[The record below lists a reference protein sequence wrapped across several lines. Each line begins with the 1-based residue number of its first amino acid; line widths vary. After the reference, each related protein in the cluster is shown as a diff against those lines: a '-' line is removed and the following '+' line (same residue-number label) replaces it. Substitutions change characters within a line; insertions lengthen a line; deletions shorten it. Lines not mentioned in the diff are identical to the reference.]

1 MTSDGTYTFDPNGQF
16 ESLND
21 SEIAS
26 ETFHYTITDGF
37 GGTAGA
43 SVSIIVAGVND
54 PPLAQ
59 NVDLGPSPARSTIS
73 FNLLDNVIDPE
84 QNGLSVTEVEGQST
98 GEDGSNNIT
107 LSSGVLVAIDGSTG
121 DTIIDP
127 KGQFNSLNADETAQL
142 NFDYVV
148 ADGNGD
154 TGLGIV
160 TLTLV
165 GQDTSAPSA
174 SPTEV
179 FVCPDE
185 RTNGATQGTISGSN
199 LSGGTTSQTL
209 QFDLFASSFTSTG
222 KACIDGLIGIKP
234 PFNILF
240 VIDVSGSTRNVF
252 SGTAVGDV
260 NGDGITNTILDAQ
273 IDSVLKAVEAI
284 VSTPSLTNDNVNI
297 GVVTFSTFASY
308 VGNWPPADED
318 NPDVI
323 NPSLETTLKT
333 LRGRGYTNFDDALDK
348 AIIYFEGSDS
358 SKGGAPDVNV
368 RTNRM
373 YFLSDGLPNQCGDGD
388 PNTAED
394 YCGEDE
400 INNDY
405 AGATVFTSELL
416 SLELY
421 SVANYAIGIGL
432 GSDVSAGSGLDKID
446 NTENPKTGDKAVQV
460 ATTDA
465 LTDIILESPVYAEVL
480 DFKLEVNGAVVAG
493 VDETSLVTG
502 LNGYVLG
509 VNEISGL
516 DSTNGAINTI
526 VATALLDF
534 DGDSLTPNDQLEL
547 RTIATILGTDDS
559 ST

>member
-1 MTSDGTYTFDPNGQF
+1 M
-16 ESLND
+16 
-21 SEIAS
+21 
-26 ETFHYTITDGF
+26 
-37 GGTAGA
+37 
-43 SVSIIVAGVND
+43 
-54 PPLAQ
+54 
-59 NVDLGPSPARSTIS
+59 
-73 FNLLDNVIDPE
+73 
-84 QNGLSVTEVEGQST
+84 
-98 GEDGSNNIT
+98 
-107 LSSGVLVAIDGSTG
+107 
-121 DTIIDP
+121 
-127 KGQFNSLNADETAQL
+127 
-142 NFDYVV
+142 
-148 ADGNGD
+148 
-154 TGLGIV
+154 
-160 TLTLV
+160 
-165 GQDTSAPSA
+165 
-174 SPTEV
+174 
-179 FVCPDE
+179 
-185 RTNGATQGTISGSN
+185 
-199 LSGGTTSQTL
+199 
-209 QFDLFASSFTSTG
+209 
-222 KACIDGLIGIKP
+222 
-234 PFNILF
+234 
-240 VIDVSGSTRNVF
+240 F

-358 SKGGAPDVNV
+358 SKGGALDVNV

-394 YCGEDE
+394 YCEEDE

-460 ATTDA
+460 TTTDA